1 MTAPSGE
8 QLRLVLGDQEAVV
21 TEVGASLRSYRVA
34 GRDVVAGYGESSVA
48 SGGRGQV
55 LAPWPNR
62 LEDGTYTWDGVSGR
76 AALDEP
82 EHGNAIHG
90 LVRWLRWHVLDR
102 GPSSVELSCPLAP
115 QPAYP
120 FELELSLRYELGAGG
135 LRVTATAEG
144 AGPFGIGFHPYL
156 ALGDGG
162 VDAAVL
168 EVPARR
174 RLLADERGLPVG
186 EEDVEGTAYDFRSPR
201 AVGELALDDCF
212 TELVPAVGAGSG
224 PWPAGASV
232 VRIESPGAGSPVAL
246 WADAAFGW
254 LMCYSGDTL
263 ADEGERRRSIA
274 VEPMSCPPNA
284 LRSGVGLV
292 RLERAERWQ
301 GSWGI
306 STAGAG
312 LAGGAA

>member
-8 QLRLVLGDQEAVV
+8 QLRLVAGDQEAVV

-34 GRDVVAGYGESSVA
+34 GRDVVAGYDESSVA

-62 LEDGTYTWDGVSGR
+62 LQDGTYTWQGTAGR

-90 LVRWLRWHVLDR
+90 LVRWLRWRVLDR
-102 GPSSVELSCPLAP
+102 GASWVELSCPLAP

-120 FELELSLRYELGAGG
+120 FELSLSLRYEVGAGG
-135 LRVTATAEG
+135 LRVTTTAEG

-156 ALGDGG
+156 AVGAGG

-168 EVPARR
+168 QVPARR
-174 RLLADERGLPVG
+174 RLLADGRGLPVG
-186 EEDVEGTAYDFRSPR
+186 EEDVAGTPYDFGSPR
-201 AVGELALDDCF
+201 PVGDLVLDDCF
-212 TELVPAVGAGSG
+212 TELEAGPG
-224 PWPAGASV
+224 PAGAWV
-232 VRIESPGAGSPVAL
+232 VRVGPPGDGRPVAL
-246 WADAAFGW
+246 WADAAFPW
-254 LMCYSGDTL
+254 LMCYTGDTL
-263 ADEGERRRSIA
+263 ADETARRRSIA
-274 VEPMSCPPNA
+274 VEPMTCPPNA
-284 LRSGVGLV
+284 LRSGVGLLQL
-292 RLERAERWQ
+292 RGGERWE

-306 STAGAG
+306 AAAGAAG
-312 LAGGAA
+312 AGGAA